1 MAPRSTCAALALAL
15 LALATAHT
23 AAAAAAAGPAKG
35 FGRTADPL
43 EGAKSAIRLKN
54 FTAAQSDLQRLA
66 DAGNA
71 EAQYMLAVFFLNGLG
86 GPRDPVQAKLWLEKS
101 AAQGNAR
108 AAFSL
113 ASLYAESDP
122 PDPGAAQHWFTRA
135 RELGFT
141 APPRSAQ
148 KGPAT
153 AESIL
158 IPATRITDVK
168 VKREALWL
176 AAEQGDM
183 ASLEA
188 LASAPLV
195 TETDEFGRGA
205 LARAA
210 EAGNAP
216 ALEVLLRRGAPVDA
230 ADQYGMTALMLAAR
244 AGSAASVEVLLH
256 SHANINA
263 VDHKGNTVLM
273 HGAAGGKVDVIERL
287 LAYRTGR
294 RWISQKS
301 AMRARLR
308 RA

>member
-1 MAPRSTCAALALAL
+1 MAPRNACGAIALAL
-15 LALATAHT
+15 LAVAVAHP
-23 AAAAAAAGPAKG
+23 AAAAASGPSKG

-43 EGAKSAIRLKN
+43 EGVKNAIRLKN
-54 FTAAQSDLQRLA
+54 FTGAQSDLQRLA

-71 EAQYMLAVFFLNGLG
+71 EAQYLLAVFFLNGLG

-101 AAQGNAR
+101 ASQGNAR

-113 ASLYAESDP
+113 ASLYAESDS
-122 PDPGAAQHWFTRA
+122 PDPQAAQRWFTRA

-148 KGPAT
+148 SSAPKGPAT

-158 IPATRITDVK
+158 IPATRITDAK

-256 SHANINA
+256 SRANVSA
-263 VDHKGNTVLM
+263 VDHKGNTALM
-273 HGAAGGKVDVIERL
+273 HWAA
-287 LAYRTGR
+287 AT
-294 RWISQKS
+294 
-301 AMRARLR
+301 ARSGQP
-308 RA
+308 A